1 MGPEDRILGTIM
13 ISLQVLPDLVSGGR
27 KQFLNNNNNNN
38 NNNALTSLTLVFP
51 KFNGA
56 SFTAVGLA
64 ISVPFATL
72 SLPLRNN
79 PASPIIF
86 KAGINDVLT

>member
-1 MGPEDRILGTIM
+1 MGPEDRILGTIN
-13 ISLQVLPDLVSGGR
+13 LQVLPDLVSGGR
-27 KQFLNNNNNNN
+27 KQELNNNNKNN

-51 KFNGA
+51 KFTGSN
-56 SFTAVGLA
+56 FTAVGLA

-72 SLPLRNN
+72 SWRNN
-79 PASPIIF
+79 PASPVIF